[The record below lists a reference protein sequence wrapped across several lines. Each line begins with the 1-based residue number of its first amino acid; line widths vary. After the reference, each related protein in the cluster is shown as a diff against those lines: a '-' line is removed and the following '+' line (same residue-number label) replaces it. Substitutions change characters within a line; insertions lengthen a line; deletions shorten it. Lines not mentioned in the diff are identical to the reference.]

1 MMKHKLGPKQEE
13 WSLHSNVQQNE
24 IYTKIRD
31 CMELQ
36 SLKCS
41 FMSHKSDGWFA
52 NGQKSSLSNDDDAG
66 ARVRLVRGII
76 SALHAMIICR
86 CGIPWLL
93 RCLLTLVKFQ
103 VSSFIFVMLE
113 INGFKRVI
121 RLLLFVQCLIKFIY
135 SEKAQKFCEISTN
148 YLTGRTLDK

>member
-1 MMKHKLGPKQEE
+1 MSNPNLIGNHYWKTSFKGMMKHESWGPSRK
-13 WSLHSNVQQNE
+13 SGAYIRSNVLQNE

-93 RCLLTLVKFQ
+93 RCLLNLVKFQ
-103 VSSFIFVMLE
+103 VSSFTFEMLE
-113 INGFKRVI
+113 IYG
-121 RLLLFVQCLIKFIY
+121 
-135 SEKAQKFCEISTN
+135 S
-148 YLTGRTLDK
+148 

>member
-1 MMKHKLGPKQEE
+1 MHSMSNPNLIGNHYWKTSFKGMMKHELGPKQEE
-13 WSLHSNVQQNE
+13 WSLHSNVLQNE

-93 RCLLTLVKFQ
+93 RCLLTVVKFQ
-103 VSSFIFVMLE
+103 VSNFTLEMLE
-113 INGFKRVI
+113 SNGSKRV
-121 RLLLFVQCLIKFIY
+121 RSLRVFVHCLITYI
-135 SEKAQKFCEISTN
+135 II
-148 YLTGRTLDK
+148 

>member
-1 MMKHKLGPKQEE
+1 MRVRGPSRK
-13 WSLHSNVQQNE
+13 SGAYIHSNVQQNE

-103 VSSFIFVMLE
+103 VSSFTFEMLE
-113 INGFKRVI
+113 IIGSRKLEVF
-121 RLLLFVQCLIKFIY
+121 
-135 SEKAQKFCEISTN
+135 E
-148 YLTGRTLDK
+148 YLSNACPIMI

>member
-1 MMKHKLGPKQEE
+1 MYSMSNPNLIGNHYWKTSFKGMMKHELGPKQEE
-13 WSLHSNVQQNE
+13 WSLHSSNVLQNE

-93 RCLLTLVKFQ
+93 RCLLTLGKFQ
-103 VSSFIFVMLE
+103 VSSFTFEMLE
-113 INGFKRVI
+113 INGSRELEVFEY
-121 RLLLFVQCLIKFIY
+121 F
-135 SEKAQKFCEISTN
+135 SNAW
-148 YLTGRTLDK
+148 